1 MTKFGAK
8 LLTATIKNPTKREI
22 IYRMLMDYTTAYR
35 AMEQNDLAEKML
47 KYVHNYLDK
56 PNLVIINLLGGL
68 GNQMYLYTFG
78 KALESKGYSVIF
90 DGGQYKTILKNSQNV
105 MGGESHK
112 YPQFRNY

>member
-8 LLTATIKNPTKREI
+8 LLTYTIKNPTKREI

-35 AMEQNDLAEKML
+35 AMEQNDLVEKML

-56 PNLVIINLLGGL
+56 PNLVIVNLFGGL
-68 GNQMYLYTFG
+68 GNQMFLYTFG

-90 DGGQYKTILKNSQNV
+90 DGGQYKTISKNLQNDI
-105 MGGESHK
+105 GGGGGI
-112 YPQFRNY
+112 QI